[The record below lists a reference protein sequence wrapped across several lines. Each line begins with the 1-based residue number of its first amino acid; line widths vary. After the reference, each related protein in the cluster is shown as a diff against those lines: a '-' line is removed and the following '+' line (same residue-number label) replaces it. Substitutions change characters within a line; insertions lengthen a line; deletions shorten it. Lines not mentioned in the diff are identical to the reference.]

1 MHPLQ
6 QFPAPTPDPL
16 RAVFADHTRH
26 WRDYRY
32 VYPVVSRRSRG
43 LSIGINLNPDNACN
57 FNCVYCC
64 VDRSTETGVHEVDL
78 PRLSAELQGMLGLVQ
93 DGALWR
99 HERFQ
104 EVPAN
109 FRRLNDIAFSGNGE
123 PTLAKA
129 FLPAVREVIRLS
141 QTTGAPPPMP
151 ILITNATLLH
161 RPRVREAVDRLYAA
175 GGEVWAKLD
184 AGDPGTYQQVNRPR
198 CAMPR
203 VIENLR
209 DVGRC
214 HPLVIQSMWMRLHQ
228 QAPTPEQIDAF
239 ARQLRALADAGCKIR
254 AVHLYTVARQT
265 TEPWVQALQH
275 DELEAIAQRLNKTV
289 ADLHLTTYA

>member
-1 MHPLQ
+1 MHTLE
-6 QFPAPTPDPL
+6 QFPDQAPDPL
-16 RAVFADHTRH
+16 RSAFADHTRH
-26 WRDYRY
+26 WCDYRY

-64 VDRSTETGVHEVDL
+64 VDRSNDTGVHEVDL

-99 HERFQ
+99 HERFR

-141 QTTGAPPPMP
+141 QTTAEPPPKP

-161 RPRVREAVDRLYAA
+161 QRHVREAVDLLHAA
-175 GGEVWAKLD
+175 NGEVWAKLD
-184 AGDPGTYQQVNRPR
+184 AGDPNTYQQVNRPR
-198 CAMPR
+198 CSMQR
-203 VIENLR
+203 VLENLR
-209 DVGRC
+209 DTGRR
-214 HPLVIQSMWMRLHQ
+214 HRLVIQSMWMRLHEL
-228 QAPTPEQIDAF
+228 APGPEQIDAF
-239 ARQLRALADAGCKIR
+239 AQQLRALADAGCMIR
-254 AVHLYTVARQT
+254 AVQLYTVARQT
-265 TEPWVQALQH
+265 TEPWVQALQL
-275 DELEAIAQRLNKTV
+275 DEIQAIAKRLRETV
-289 ADLHLTTYA
+289 ADLNLTTYA

>member
-1 MHPLQ
+1 M
-6 QFPAPTPDPL
+6 
-16 RAVFADHTRH
+16 
-26 WRDYRY
+26 
-32 VYPVVSRRSRG
+32 SRRSRG

-78 PRLSAELQGMLGLVQ
+78 PRLSAELESMLGLVQ

-99 HERFQ
+99 HERFR
-104 EVPAN
+104 EVPAPY
-109 FRRLNDIAFSGNGE
+109 RRLNDIAFSGNGE

-141 QTTGAPPPMP
+141 QNTDDPPPKP

-161 RPRVREAVDRLYAA
+161 RPHVREAVDLLYAA
-175 GGEVWAKLD
+175 GGEVWAKVD
-184 AGDPGTYQQVNRPR
+184 AGDPNTYQQVNRPR
-198 CAMPR
+198 CTIER
-203 VIENLR
+203 VLEKLR
-209 DVGRC
+209 DTGRR
-214 HPLVIQSMWMRLHQ
+214 HPLVIQSMWMRLHE
-228 QAPTPEQIDAF
+228 QAPGPEQIDAF
-239 ARQLRALADAGCKIR
+239 AQQLRGLADAGCMIR

-275 DELEAIAQRLNKTV
+275 DELEAIAKHLIKTI